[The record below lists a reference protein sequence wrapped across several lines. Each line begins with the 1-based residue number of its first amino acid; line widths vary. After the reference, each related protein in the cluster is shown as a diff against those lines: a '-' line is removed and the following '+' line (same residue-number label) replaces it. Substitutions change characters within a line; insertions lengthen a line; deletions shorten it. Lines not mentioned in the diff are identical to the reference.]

1 MLSYVPAGGDEVF
14 FSASHRPND
23 PSDWFYGGLPFCW
36 PWFGRR
42 GPEGAGV
49 HGCVRTMTFAVRS
62 RRRTKTSDT
71 VVLGCTGDGTTSF
84 FPYPFDV
91 ELTVALADT
100 LTVTA
105 LLRNTGTRTFAQ
117 TYGFH
122 PFFRVG
128 DVSKIRV
135 GGCGAGLDFAHGND
149 GARDPGGRR
158 YRIADPVLGRE
169 IAIASA
175 GNAQIVVWNG
185 RRGDPPKANV
195 TSDEWKDFVC
205 IEPVVLGSSEAVAL
219 SPGESRS
226 LSLSVAVGK
235 LSKEAGGHSTDEGEA
250 ILRED
255 LLELRRTGV
264 NLLFNANCY
273 GAKCVS
279 KDLEREVLEAY
290 TSGCFTGNLLD
301 LTEPS
306 HGPRFENQILDNT
319 RFPSDWWER
328 RSRCD
333 RGCEACGRCRRLFGN
348 LLIQSSK
355 EDRI

>member
-1 MLSYVPAGGDEVF
+1 MKTAALLLATSLAFAVDAAESVVELSCSSGTARVSLQGGRVLSYVPADGEEVF
-14 FSASHRPND
+14 FKAAQASDD
-23 PSDWFYGGLPFCW
+23 PSAWFYGGLPFCW

-62 RRRTKTSDT
+62 RRRTEASDT
-71 VVLGCTGDGTTSF
+71 VVLGCTGDGTTPF
-84 FPYPFDV
+84 FPNQFDV

-158 YRIADPVLGRE
+158 YRIADPVLARE

-235 LSKEAGGHSTDEGEA
+235 LSKEE
-250 ILRED
+250 
-255 LLELRRTGV
+255 
-264 NLLFNANCY
+264 
-273 GAKCVS
+273 CV
-279 KDLEREVLEAY
+279 E
-290 TSGCFTGNLLD
+290 
-301 LTEPS
+301 
-306 HGPRFENQILDNT
+306 
-319 RFPSDWWER
+319 
-328 RSRCD
+328 
-333 RGCEACGRCRRLFGN
+333 
-348 LLIQSSK
+348 QSQG
-355 EDRI
+355 I